1 MPAYVVATMAI
12 HDPATYREYTAR
24 TPPTVKR
31 HGGKFLTRGQEVQAL
46 EGDALSERM
55 VLLEFPSRQHI
66 LDWMKDPEY
75 VEACKFRHAAAICR
89 ILIQEG
95 NVNTENPDPHV

>member
-31 HGGKFLTRGQEVQAL
+31 YGGKFLTRGQDVQTL
-46 EGDALSERM
+46 EGATFTERM
-55 VLLEFPSRQHI
+55 VLLEFPSLQHI
-66 LDWMKDPEY
+66 QDWMKDPEY
-75 VEACKFRHAAAICR
+75 VEACKFRHAAATCR
-89 ILIQEG
+89 IIIQEG
-95 NVNTENPDPHV
+95 NTNTENPDPRV